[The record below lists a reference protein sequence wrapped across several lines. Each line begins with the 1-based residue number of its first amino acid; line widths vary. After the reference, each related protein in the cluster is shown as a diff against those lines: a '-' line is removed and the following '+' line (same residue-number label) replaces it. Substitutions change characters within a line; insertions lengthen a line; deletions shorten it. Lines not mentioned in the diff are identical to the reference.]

1 MYCSSCGGAVARDL
15 TYCNHCGA
23 KLAGIK
29 DDRIAG
35 GAEPRPE
42 MLISAMVVVFAVG
55 LGGTI
60 GLMAVMKDVFGSLN
74 PSLIIAFALLI
85 LLLTVVVEGV
95 LVGLL
100 MSQKRRARKESDKPK
115 AKEQT
120 TNELGTAQPPRGLPE
135 HMPSVTEH
143 TTRAFEP
150 VYTERKAE

>member
-23 KLAGIK
+23 KLGGIK
-29 DDRIAG
+29 DDLIAV

-42 MLISAMVVVFAVG
+42 LLVCAMVVVFAVG

-60 GLMAVMKDVFGSLN
+60 GLMAVMKDVFGSAN
-74 PSLIIAFALLI
+74 PGLIIAFT
-85 LLLTVVVEGV
+85 LLTLVLTVAVEGL

-100 MSQKRRARKESDKPK
+100 MSQKRRARKGSEKPK

-120 TNELGTAQPPRGLPE
+120 TNELGTAQPRVLQE

>member
-23 KLAGIK
+23 KLAGINGPG
-29 DDRIAG
+29 IAG
-35 GAEPRPE
+35 RTEPFPE
-42 MLISAMVVVFAVG
+42 ALIWAIVAVFVVG

-60 GLMAVMKDVFGSLN
+60 GLMAVMKDVFGSSN
-74 PSLIIAFALLI
+74 PSLIIAFTLLT
-85 LLLTVVVEGV
+85 LLLTVAVEGV

-100 MSQKRRARKESDKPK
+100 MSHKRRAREVNDKVQVKER
-115 AKEQT
+115 T
-120 TNELGTAQPPRGLPE
+120 TNELATAQPQALPE
-135 HMPSVTEH
+135 HMVSVTEH